1 MFGITK
7 KDGIYSVVVGNSTT
21 ITTKSLWLAIETKI
35 FGW

>member
-7 KDGIYSVVVGNSTT
+7 KDGIYSVEVGNSTI
-21 ITTKSLWLAIETKI
+21 ITSTTLWGAIETKI